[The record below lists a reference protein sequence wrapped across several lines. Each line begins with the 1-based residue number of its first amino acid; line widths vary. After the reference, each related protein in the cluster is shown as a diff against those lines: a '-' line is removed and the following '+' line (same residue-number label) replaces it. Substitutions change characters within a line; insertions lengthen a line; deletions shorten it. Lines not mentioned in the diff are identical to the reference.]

1 MGNMILRIFRDGSF
15 FDERASMNTIISE
28 RQKALENARMKL
40 REKDA
45 PNQVKHFVYYAEY
58 ENKAVV
64 YMNPLEM
71 TDKDFYERTEAAHA
85 NYIGALHRR

>member
-1 MGNMILRIFRDGSF
+1 MGNMILRIFKDGSF
-15 FDERASMNTIISE
+15 FDEKASMNAILGE
-28 RQKALENARMKL
+28 RQKALERA
-40 REKDA
+40 REKMRGKDS

-64 YMNPLEM
+64 YMNPIEM